1 MKQLY
6 YIIKFHIG
14 LHLLKQHKLYYVD
27 VWYYYPKLKKEC
39 VTTFVAGDL
48 TWRGKQWKR
57 DILQGVSKHKI
68 KITYVHF
75 IDTMI

>member
-1 MKQLY
+1 MKQLFY
-6 YIIKFHIG
+6 LIKFEVG
-14 LHLLKQHKLYYVD
+14 LKLLAKHKLYYVD

-39 VTTFVAGDL
+39 VVTFAAGDL
-48 TWRGKQWKR
+48 TQRGKVWKR
-57 DILQGVSKHKI
+57 DILQGVSKHKF